1 MPPSMSISA
10 ASASAMQQGQIG
22 QKVAYAVAGKQL
34 DAAKQQ
40 GEAMVSLMQQAAD
53 LQQDLSSGISAN
65 GSGKG
70 QHIDVRA

>member
-1 MPPSMSISA
+1 MSISA

-22 QKVAYAVAGKQL
+22 QKIAYAVAGKQL

-40 GEAMVSLMQQAAD
+40 GEAVVSLMQQAAD
-53 LQQDLSSGISAN
+53 LQQELTVDGT
-65 GSGKG
+65 GKG